1 MSSILKKNSSENE
14 VLGDWVL
21 KEVWDV
27 NDWKGVWNKVQEGKP
42 EGRMSIRSQHLGVS
56 QWGREEITA
65 DQ

>member
-1 MSSILKKNSSENE
+1 MVMSSILKKNSSENE

-42 EGRMSIRSQHLGVS
+42 EGRMSN
-56 QWGREEITA
+56 
-65 DQ
+65 